1 MIVNISNNL
10 SAVIY
15 EDLRF
20 QLIVGKMEPGDT
32 LSIRTL
38 AEQYNVSTMPIRE
51 ALKRLESEKAL
62 KGAAKKAYRVP
73 EVTTEEASNL
83 FFIRTILEGA
93 AAELAVKH
101 LTDQDIDQ
109 ACQFTMMLDEGWK
122 QRDSHHYLENNF
134 RFHSLIYRA
143 ANNPDLSDV
152 IESLYARS
160 GPLLG
165 KAIKYLANFDDWE
178 TRHYEIIDA
187 LKSRNG
193 AEARRLMEEDIRW
206 GMLIYKQ
213 IP

>member
-1 MIVNISNNL
+1 MKDI
-10 SAVIY
+10 
-15 EDLRF
+15 RF
-20 QLIVGKMEPGDT
+20 HLIVGKMEPGDT
-32 LSIRTL
+32 LSLRTL

-93 AAELAVKH
+93 AVELAVNH

-109 ACQFTMMLDEGWK
+109 ASQFTIMLNEGWK
-122 QRDSHHYLENNF
+122 QRDANQYLENNY

-152 IESLYARS
+152 IESLFARS

-165 KAIKYLANFDDWE
+165 KAIKYLANIDEWE
-178 TRHYEIIDA
+178 TRHCEIIDA

-206 GMLIYKQ
+206 GMLIYQQ